1 MAYIMQDG
9 LRAHIV
15 AQRKEAEEFSK
26 QPGCWMG
33 SYPDPDD
40 SVYWSQRVPTGT
52 LREFMRITL
61 EEDAYYTLAEAYSKS
76 YARAHDF
83 STMTEV
89 EINEL
94 IESASRSIQYDI
106 EREKQEE
113 AEEEAH
119 LEKLASSLEIDRET
133 LDRWLEAA

>member
-9 LRAHIV
+9 LRAHII

-40 SVYWSQRVPTGT
+40 SEYWSQRVPSGT

-61 EEDAYYTLAEAYSKS
+61 EEDAYYLTAEMTSKS
-76 YARAHDF
+76 YARSLDF
-83 STMTEV
+83 S
-89 EINEL
+89 NW
-94 IESASRSIQYDI
+94 SDYKIQ
-106 EREKQEE
+106 R
-113 AEEEAH
+113 H
-119 LEKLASSLEIDRET
+119 IDRMCEM
-133 LDRWLEAA
+133 EAV

>member
-15 AQRKEAEEFSK
+15 AQRKEAEEYSK

-40 SVYWSQRVPTGT
+40 SEYWSQRVPTGT
-52 LREFMRITL
+52 LRQFMRITL

-89 EINEL
+89 ELNEL

-106 EREKQEE
+106 EREKQEA
-113 AEEEAH
+113 AEEEAR